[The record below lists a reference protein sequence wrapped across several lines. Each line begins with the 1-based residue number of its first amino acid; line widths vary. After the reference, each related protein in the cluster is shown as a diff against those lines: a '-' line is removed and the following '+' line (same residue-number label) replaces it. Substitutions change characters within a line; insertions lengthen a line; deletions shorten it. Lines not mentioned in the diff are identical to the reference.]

1 MNRQKIAAGPG
12 ASSLILIAV
21 MLSLTIL
28 AALTM
33 ISARNDESL
42 SDRSVETARQIYELS
57 ARGEASLAKLDQVL
71 NEARRTA
78 GDDTEYLT
86 ALADS
91 LPEGMRLEEDQVFWT
106 EQSEDRHIN
115 CGVRV
120 LPMSENRRYEWTLHS
135 IRPGAQ
141 EEESEWEDDWN

>member
-78 GDDTEYLT
+78 GDDTEYLSYIRDGLKRRGVET
-86 ALADS
+86 PLFTSDGT
-91 LPEGMRLEEDQVFWT
+91 PIEGT
-106 EQSEDRHIN
+106 
-115 CGVRV
+115 
-120 LPMSENRRYEWTLHS
+120 Y
-135 IRPGAQ
+135 
-141 EEESEWEDDWN
+141 